1 MMNHMIQVPSL
12 YLKVAIVAISSL
24 FGGIPGT
31 DMPVAMGA
39 PPIDFCG
46 NRTADQQLGAS
57 LHPERQSGGVAES
70 GCSPLVEPRDK
81 ITQEDGES
89 ARNPV
94 KPRRAMK
101 IENLQMEVSHFLQEY
116 RQFLNC
122 CKTDPAELE
131 RVEKLGEDVSDL
143 LQVAQNELFSE
154 QMKLRGMTL
163 REMIPPVA
171 SARQQLHRLHTQ
183 LEDLG
188 QSMDRKE
195 SLDSDEA
202 ARERSA
208 IQETEAAISKGVRPH
223 TFPSG
228 AKTGA
233 EIGSSSSVGK
243 DIGKTSTSGTAIGA
257 QGLTGPRIGV
267 NPKTGRE
274 IGATGPTGF
283 EIGETGRAGPGIGES
298 SLNRET
304 SSSADS
310 SLRPSTIGSSLQDST
325 VGSSISPS
333 TTGSSLPDS
342 TIGSSLG
349 GSSVGSTIQN
359 RSTLPQQ

>member
-1 MMNHMIQVPSL
+1 MMKPIIRAPFI
-12 YLKVAIVAISSL
+12 YLKLAIITML
-24 FGGIPGT
+24 QFFGDIPGT
-31 DMPVAMGA
+31 DISLAVGA
-39 PPIDFCG
+39 PPIDFCE
-46 NRTADQQLGAS
+46 NRMADQQLGAS
-57 LHPERQSGGVAES
+57 LHPERRNGAVPES
-70 GCSPLVEPRDK
+70 GCSPLVKPPDK
-81 ITQEDGES
+81 TAREDIES
-89 ARNPV
+89 ARKPV
-94 KPRRAMK
+94 KPRRVMK
-101 IENLQMEVSHFLQEY
+101 IENLQMEASHFLEEY

-122 CKTDPAELE
+122 CKSDPAELD
-131 RVEKLGEDVSDL
+131 RVEELGQDVADL
-143 LQVAQNELFSE
+143 LQMAQNELFSE

-171 SARQQLHRLHTQ
+171 SARQQLHRLHKQ

-188 QSMDRKE
+188 QSMERMED
-195 SLDSDEA
+195 LDTDGT

-208 IQETEAAISKGVRPH
+208 IQETEDAISRGIRPH

-257 QGLTGPRIGV
+257 EGLTGPRIGV

-283 EIGETGRAGPGIGES
+283 EIGQTGRAGPGIGES
-298 SLNRET
+298 PFNRET

-310 SLRPSTIGSSLQDST
+310 SLHPSTIGSSLQDST
-325 VGSSISPS
+325 VGSTISPS
-333 TTGSSLPDS
+333 TTGSSLSDS

-359 RSTLPQQ
+359 RSTLPRQ